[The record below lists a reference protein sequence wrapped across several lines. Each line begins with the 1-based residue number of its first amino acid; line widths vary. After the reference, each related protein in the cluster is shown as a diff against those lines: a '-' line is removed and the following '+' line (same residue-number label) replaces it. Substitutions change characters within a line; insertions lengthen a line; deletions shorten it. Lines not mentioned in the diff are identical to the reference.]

1 MDDDIG
7 FVLKPAKENI
17 RIQLPIRK
25 VETESVFVYCL
36 VVHKF
41 SSSLKDKIE
50 GKRFRSSLSF
60 YEEEDTKSG

>member
-7 FVLKPAKENI
+7 FVLKPAKEKI
-17 RIQLPIRK
+17 GIQLPIRK
-25 VETESVFVYCL
+25 VETESDFVYYF

-50 GKRFRSSLSF
+50 GNRFRSFLSF
-60 YEEEDTKSG
+60 FEGEDTKSV

>member
-17 RIQLPIRK
+17 GIQLPIRK

-36 VVHKF
+36 VVYKS
-41 SSSLKDKIE
+41 SSSLNE
-50 GKRFRSSLSF
+50 GQDRGKEVQKFSQFLRGR
-60 YEEEDTKSG
+60 